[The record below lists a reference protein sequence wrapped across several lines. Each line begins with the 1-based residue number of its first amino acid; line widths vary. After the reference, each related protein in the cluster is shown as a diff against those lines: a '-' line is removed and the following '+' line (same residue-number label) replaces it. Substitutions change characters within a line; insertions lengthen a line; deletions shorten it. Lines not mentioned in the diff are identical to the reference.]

1 MPGHRS
7 PPDVDEADKIAPRP
21 SFAQA
26 LAVWARIGL
35 LSFGGPAAQI
45 ALIEHEVVERR
56 RWVEPR
62 AFMQALN
69 YCMLLPGP
77 EAQQLAT
84 FLGLK
89 LHGVRG
95 AMAAGGLFVLPGA
108 LVLFALSWLAAAGG
122 SWAPV
127 QAMFH
132 GLAPV
137 VAALVA
143 NAVWRLGRRT
153 LGTPLHL
160 ALAAGAFVALAW
172 LKLDFPWVIGASAA
186 IGALFLK
193 GEPQAEVGPAP
204 PPMRWGRELMR
215 LGAYAAIFAVL
226 WAAPVL
232 AAIAIG
238 GRDPFQAV
246 AVFFTKAAFVTFGG
260 AYAVLPYVADAATRQ
275 YGWLS
280 QADMVHGLGLAETT
294 PGPLILVTEFVG
306 FFAGWNAAAG
316 GRAGGLSPLGAG
328 ALAAALTVWVTFLP
342 CFFYI
347 LAGAPYVE
355 RLGRLR
361 RAAGALSAVTAAVVG
376 VIASLGWTLL
386 GVAVLKPGGAGPD
399 WPAVAV
405 LAAAFAALRLT
416 RAGPLVLVAG
426 GAVFGLARLAL
437 GF

>member
-1 MPGHRS
+1 MPGHRKLPAVDGVE
-7 PPDVDEADKIAPRP
+7 PPAPRP
-21 SFAQA
+21 TFAQA
-26 LAVWARIGL
+26 VAVWARVGL

-56 RWVEPR
+56 RWIEPR
-62 AFMQALN
+62 AFVQALN

-89 LHGVRG
+89 LHGKKG
-95 AMAAGGLFVLPGA
+95 AVAAGGLFVLPGA

-122 SWAPV
+122 TWAPV
-127 QAMFH
+127 QAVFR

-153 LGTPLHL
+153 LGTPWHL
-160 ALAAGAFVALAW
+160 ALAGGAFVALAW
-172 LKLDFPWVIGASAA
+172 LKLGFPWVIGAAA
-186 IGALFLK
+186 VIGALFLK
-193 GEPQAEVGPAP
+193 QETPDDADSAPAP
-204 PPMRWGRELMR
+204 VRWGRELAR
-215 LGAYAAIFAVL
+215 LGAYAAAFAVL
-226 WAAPVL
+226 WAAPVF
-232 AAIAIG
+232 AAVAVG
-238 GRDPFQAV
+238 GRDPFEAV

-260 AYAVLPYVADAATRQ
+260 AYAVLPYVADTATHH

-306 FFAGWNAAAG
+306 FFAGWHAG
-316 GRAGGLSPLGAG
+316 VDGRAGGLSPRGAG

-342 CFFYI
+342 CFFFVM
-347 LAGAPYVE
+347 AGAPYVE

-376 VIASLGWTLL
+376 VIASLGWSLL
-386 GVAVLKPGGAGPD
+386 GVAVLKPAGGPD
-399 WPAVAV
+399 WPAVVV
-405 LAAAFAALRLT
+405 LIAAFAALRLT
-416 RAGPLVLVAG
+416 RAGPLALVGAG
-426 GAVFGLARLAL
+426 AGFGLARLAL

>member
-1 MPGHRS
+1 MSGDPQ
-7 PPDVDEADKIAPRP
+7 PRP
-21 SFAQA
+21 TFAQA
-26 LAVWARIGL
+26 VAVWARIGL

-56 RWVEPR
+56 RWIEPH

-89 LHGVRG
+89 LHGVKG
-95 AMAAGGLFVLPGA
+95 AVAAGGLFVLPGA
-108 LVLFALSWLAAAGG
+108 LVLFGFSWLAAAGG

-127 QAMFH
+127 QAVFH
-132 GLAPV
+132 GLSPV

-172 LKLDFPWVIGASAA
+172 LKLGFPWVIGAAA
-186 IGALFLK
+186 LIGALFLN
-193 GEPQAEVGPAP
+193 GEAHDAAGPAP
-204 PPMRWGRELMR
+204 EPLRWGRTLAR
-215 LGAYAAIFAVL
+215 VGGYAAAFAVL
-226 WAAPVL
+226 WALPVL

-238 GRDPFQAV
+238 GHDPFQAV

-260 AYAVLPYVADAATRQ
+260 AYAVLPYVADAATRH
-275 YGWLS
+275 YGWLG
-280 QADMVHGLGLAETT
+280 QADMIHGLGLAETT

-306 FFAGWNAAAG
+306 FFAGWNAATNG
-316 GRAGGLSPLGAG
+316 HAGGLSPLGAG

-342 CFFYI
+342 CFFFI

-361 RAAGALSAVTAAVVG
+361 RAAGALSGVTAAVVG
-376 VIASLGWTLL
+376 VIASLGWSLL
-386 GVAVLKPGGAGPD
+386 GVAVSRTPGGGPD
-399 WPAVAV
+399 WPAIAV
-405 LAAAFAALRLT
+405 LVAAFLALRLT
-416 RAGPLVLVAG
+416 RAGPLTLVAA
-426 GAVFGLARLAL
+426 GAAFGLARLAL